1 MISEAIFFEDGLCFP
16 QEPQM
21 AKSLAK
27 TFTSTIDQD
36 EIIEFV
42 EIKSASIKS
51 EARLTSS

>member
-42 EIKSASIKS
+42 EIKPASIKS